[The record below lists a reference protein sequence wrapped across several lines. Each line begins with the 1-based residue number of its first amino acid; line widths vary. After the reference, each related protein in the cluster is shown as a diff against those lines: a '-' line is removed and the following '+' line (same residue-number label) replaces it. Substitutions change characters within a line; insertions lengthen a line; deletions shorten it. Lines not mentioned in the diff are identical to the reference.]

1 MKKNFFVLTLTASLV
16 FGSVSSLNP
25 AIGHAENTTVFQVDS
40 TKLAEAK
47 SIFSDLETYESFYTR
62 ESGIYYWNEGANQ
75 KVPKAVFDK
84 LSEVFDV
91 ANSITREDQLKQ
103 QENQQENQQIE
114 DGRTVTPFYYAEDL
128 TEYGT
133 DSSNYW
139 YHHGSPDIGD
149 WLYLNDDSTRKI
161 INLVYVGSVVV
172 GISGYILSKIP
183 GWARIAG
190 YCADIVAMIA
200 AGSASVFSNTNKGN
214 GLWFRYA
221 RNKGFSFGAR

>member
-1 MKKNFFVLTLTASLV
+1 MKKIIVLALTSSLV

-25 AIGHAENTTVFQVDS
+25 VISHAENTTVFQVDS
-40 TKLAEAK
+40 VKLAEAK
-47 SIFSDLETYESFYTR
+47 RIFSDLETYESFYTR
-62 ESGIYYWNEGANQ
+62 EAGMYHWNEDANQ
-75 KVPKAVFDK
+75 KIPKEVFDK

-91 ANSITREDQLKQ
+91 ANSITKEDQLKQ
-103 QENQQENQQIE
+103 NEEQESQQAKDER
-114 DGRTVTPFYYAEDL
+114 GVTPFYYAEDL

-133 DSSNYW
+133 ESSNYW

-161 INLVYVGSVVV
+161 INLVYVGSVVA
-172 GISGYILSKIP
+172 GIAGFILSKIP

-190 YCADIVAMIA
+190 YCAEIVSMIA

-221 RNKGFSFGAR
+221 RNKGFSFNAR